1 MKPESNGHSPAFPPF
16 HDPHTHEFGITI
28 RDYFIAHAP
37 AEPQPWFVPVM
48 SGRPLDVYVD
58 GAGNQVPAPTLTSP
72 LATLKNRAELEA
84 WGVEQV
90 KQRYIQWPAAWADE
104 MLKARKA

>member
-1 MKPESNGHSPAFPPF
+1 
-16 HDPHTHEFGITI
+16 
-28 RDYFIAHAP
+28 
-37 AEPQPWFVPVM
+37 
-48 SGRPLDVYVD
+48 LDVYVD